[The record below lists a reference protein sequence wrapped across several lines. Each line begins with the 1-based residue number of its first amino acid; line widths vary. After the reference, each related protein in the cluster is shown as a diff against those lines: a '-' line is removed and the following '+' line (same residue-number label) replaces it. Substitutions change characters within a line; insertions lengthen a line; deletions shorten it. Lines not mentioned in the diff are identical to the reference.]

1 MLRQATLA
9 ARGGAVEDFDLALPG
24 EWEVNPALLHVLA
37 NEFEVRVEDD
47 ASLDLLDLFADQIPP
62 DASALFER
70 LVEETAN
77 VPSFSMSDRV
87 VLANF
92 SNAKLPVVNVLTQAQ
107 DLLPQNI
114 LICSRGFQ
122 NASTDV
128 PASVSVVLKTY
139 SVGGR
144 SSFCRARTHQ
154 SR

>member
-1 MLRQATLA
+1 M
-9 ARGGAVEDFDLALPG
+9 
-24 EWEVNPALLHVLA
+24 
-37 NEFEVRVEDD
+37 
-47 ASLDLLDLFADQIPP
+47 LDLLDLLDLLADQIPP

-77 VPSFSMSDRV
+77 VPNFSMSDRV

-92 SNAKLPVVNVLTQAQ
+92 SNPKLPVVNVLTQAQ

-114 LICSRGFQ
+114 LICSRGFR

-139 SVGGR
+139 SLGGR